1 MKYDLETAEFLKELN
16 ALRFELSKRRLRL
29 YKLADKLELYDCE
42 GAQYQS
48 EFDRIQLLV
57 SMIEDFETE
66 IGGIEC

>member
-16 ALRFELSKRRLRL
+16 ALRFEISKRRLRL
-29 YKLADKLELYDCE
+29 YKLADKLVLYDRE
-42 GAQYQS
+42 GEEYQS